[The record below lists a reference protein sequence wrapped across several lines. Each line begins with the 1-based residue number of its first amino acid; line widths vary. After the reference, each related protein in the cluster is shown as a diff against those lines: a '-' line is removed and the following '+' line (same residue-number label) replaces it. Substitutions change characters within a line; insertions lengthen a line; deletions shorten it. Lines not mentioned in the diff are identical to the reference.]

1 MTFFNG
7 TQKIFSRRLG
17 TKPLTS
23 IVVWTKK
30 LISQNI
36 YFLSSV
42 SFSHSVLVWKEDEK
56 MMTEFRFL
64 SELCL
69 LEMFEKDF

>member
-1 MTFFNG
+1 MDKETH
-7 TQKIFSRRLG
+7 FS
-17 TKPLTS
+17 KY
-23 IVVWTKK
+23 
-30 LISQNI
+30 I